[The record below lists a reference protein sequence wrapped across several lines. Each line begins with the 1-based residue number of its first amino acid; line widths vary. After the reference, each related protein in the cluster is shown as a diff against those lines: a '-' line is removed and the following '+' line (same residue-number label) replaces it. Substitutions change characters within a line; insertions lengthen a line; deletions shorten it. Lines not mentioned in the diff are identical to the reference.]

1 MDFEKVISSIIQ
13 IVEATGIVVIL
24 IGGIYASVK
33 FLSDTWSKTPGA
45 YEVLRRRLGQAIIL
59 GLEFLVAGD
68 IIFTVTL
75 KADVQSVLGLGL
87 LIIIRTFLSF
97 SLQFE
102 LQNRLP
108 WTKA

>member
-1 MDFEKVISSIIQ
+1 MDFEKVISGIIQ

-33 FLSDTWSKTPGA
+33 FLLDTWNKTPGA